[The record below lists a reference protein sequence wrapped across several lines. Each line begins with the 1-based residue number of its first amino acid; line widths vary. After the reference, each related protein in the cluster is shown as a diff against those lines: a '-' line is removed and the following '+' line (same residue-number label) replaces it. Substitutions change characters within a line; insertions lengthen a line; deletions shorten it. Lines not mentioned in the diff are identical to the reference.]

1 MQGMNL
7 GLKHFVLQNVRP
19 NMPKACSRGVTGF
32 DGLYLEIRATQ
43 CTPAHH
49 LNLAGTK
56 LAKNTLAS
64 VKSPYF
70 SMSDFAFEYAK
81 V

>member
-1 MQGMNL
+1 M
-7 GLKHFVLQNVRP
+7 
-19 NMPKACSRGVTGF
+19 TGF
-32 DGLYLEIRATQ
+32 DGLFIERRATR
-43 CTPAHH
+43 CMLVYH
-49 LNLAGTK
+49 LTYPSTK

-70 SMSDFAFEYAK
+70 GMKDFAFAY

>member
-1 MQGMNL
+1 MRFGASRSL
-7 GLKHFVLQNVRP
+7 AFWISSDKVYG
-19 NMPKACSRGVTGF
+19 RGVTGF
-32 DGLYLEIRATQ
+32 DGLYLERRATQ

-49 LNLAGTK
+49 LNLAGNI

-70 SMSDFAFEYAK
+70 GMSDFAFVYA
-81 V
+81 

>member
-1 MQGMNL
+1 M
-7 GLKHFVLQNVRP
+7 V
-19 NMPKACSRGVTGF
+19 SRRKYTMLHRTRIGVNGIMYFLGVTGF
-32 DGLYLEIRATQ
+32 DGLYLERCATQ
-43 CTPAHH
+43 CSPANT
-49 LNLAGTK
+49 LKGQGNI

-70 SMSDFAFEYAK
+70 GMSNFAFAFAK

>member
-1 MQGMNL
+1 
-7 GLKHFVLQNVRP
+7 
-19 NMPKACSRGVTGF
+19 VTGF
-32 DGLYLEIRATQ
+32 DGLFVERRATQ
-43 CTPAHH
+43 CPPRNH
-49 LNLAGTK
+49 LKARGTK

-70 SMSDFAFEYAK
+70 GMSDFAFEYAK

>member
-1 MQGMNL
+1 VHSCNH
-7 GLKHFVLQNVRP
+7 LKAQ
-19 NMPKACSRGVTGF
+19 
-32 DGLYLEIRATQ
+32 E
-43 CTPAHH
+43 
-49 LNLAGTK
+49 TK

-70 SMSDFAFEYAK
+70 GMRDFAFAFAK

>member
-1 MQGMNL
+1 M
-7 GLKHFVLQNVRP
+7 
-19 NMPKACSRGVTGF
+19 TGF
-32 DGLYLEIRATQ
+32 DGLYLERRATQ
-43 CTPAHH
+43 CSPANTLKGHG
-49 LNLAGTK
+49 NI

-70 SMSDFAFEYAK
+70 GMSNFAFAFAK